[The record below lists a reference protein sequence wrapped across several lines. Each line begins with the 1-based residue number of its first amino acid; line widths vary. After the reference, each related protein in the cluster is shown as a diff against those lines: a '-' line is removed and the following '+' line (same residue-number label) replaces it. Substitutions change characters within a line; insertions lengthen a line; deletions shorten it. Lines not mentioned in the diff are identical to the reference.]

1 MDGMTLDR
9 WVPLSIGEIHVWTA
23 RLVDDPH
30 ATADLLRILGQEER
44 ARAAQ
49 LAFERDRVRFIK
61 AHGMARQILA
71 GYSDADAATLTFAR
85 NRHGKPYL
93 VPRANGPDLQF
104 SVSHSGNC
112 CMLAVRLDHSI
123 GIDVEKVRDVPQ
135 AMNIAQ
141 SHFTPAE
148 SGGLAALLGT
158 ARRDAFFVLWT
169 HKEAAIKGLGI
180 GLAANLGRA
189 EFDLDPVGGARLVAW
204 DGDRSVA
211 ERWAIRR
218 LDPAPGYVAAVAS
231 VHPVGS
237 LTLQNWSHAG
247 AD

>member
-1 MDGMTLDR
+1 MSTRVPSTLAFTRSKAVPCTVGCCNSMSAISTFETELARELLVRHRSWSGCWPSTMDGMTLDR

-23 RLVDDPH
+23 RLDDPH
-30 ATADLLRILGQEER
+30 TTADLLRILGQEER

-123 GIDVEKVRDVPQ
+123 GIDVEKV
-135 AMNIAQ
+135 
-141 SHFTPAE
+141 
-148 SGGLAALLGT
+148 
-158 ARRDAFFVLWT
+158 
-169 HKEAAIKGLGI
+169 
-180 GLAANLGRA
+180 
-189 EFDLDPVGGARLVAW
+189 
-204 DGDRSVA
+204 
-211 ERWAIRR
+211 
-218 LDPAPGYVAAVAS
+218 
-231 VHPVGS
+231 
-237 LTLQNWSHAG
+237 
-247 AD
+247 